1 MLNFEQYLDLVKKQ
15 ADEKLTGNKQK
26 FFDVLKLQ
34 KDAAKIADKNVVTAS
49 AEVKILLPVK
59 YKNEKFARVIAE
71 FSDDY
76 SLAMQDMEDPEKFAA
91 ILSILNDKLAKD
103 GDVYDI
109 STPETKILGLAN
121 RYANNA
127 RECQYARQWKLF
139 AFYMRSLAYFI
150 PQLIEKANMTEEKIL
165 NKLEAKL
172 YSIKAEETCP
182 VCKQDPCICDDYED
196 DVSPNGLTAEV
207 IEAADPVKKFGK
219 WNVAVVLPGKTS
231 IGRPGV
237 KNTYDEPLVEFYDSS
252 STAGGKYGQ
261 FTGGCYGINDICPRS
276 SALEL
281 DRGAGWTVSSN
292 DMKNISKWLE
302 QYAKINASVIEAGSG
317 RIVDRD
323 GNGRQEIE
331 LKPGQWCWYFSTN
344 NTKYSVHN
352 AAGQLKAFKNGM
364 NPTALLPDMKK
375 RIKTVAA
382 AREVPYQELVNDLD
396 EKVRMVKNSL
406 DKINSRF
413 KYRMITNVSYPLKEA
428 NQIEEDIWQELN
440 KIDKQVNKLWNKIG

>member
-1 MLNFEQYLDLVKKQ
+1 MLNFEEYVNLIKKQ
-15 ADEKLTGNKQK
+15 AEEKLTGDKQK
-26 FFDVLKLQ
+26 FFEVLK
-34 KDAAKIADKNVVTAS
+34 KVKEAGKEADKNIITAS
-49 AEVKILLPVK
+49 LGTGIVIPVK
-59 YKNEKFARVIAE
+59 YKNEKFAKVIAE

-76 SLAMQDMEDPEKFAA
+76 NLAMEDMEDPEKFAA

-103 GDVYDI
+103 GDVYDM
-109 STPETKILGLAN
+109 STPETKMLGLAN

-150 PQLIEKANMTEEKIL
+150 PQLIEKANMTEEKVMDKI
-165 NKLEAKL
+165 EAKL
-172 YSIKAEETCP
+172 DLIKIESAYGDKRDYPKIDIFENGKYVATTTWAKTCKEAEEKYKEKHPDAKNVKARRSEKSSAEETCP
-182 VCKQDPCICDDYED
+182 VCKQDPCICDDYAD
-196 DVSPNGLTAEV
+196 DVSPNGLTAGVE
-207 IEAADPVKKFGK
+207 I
-219 WNVAVVLPGKTS
+219 TS
-231 IGRPGV
+231 A
-237 KNTYDEPLVEFYDSS
+237 N
-252 STAGGKYGQ
+252 
-261 FTGGCYGINDICPRS
+261 
-276 SALEL
+276 
-281 DRGAGWTVSSN
+281 
-292 DMKNISKWLE
+292 
-302 QYAKINASVIEAGSG
+302 G

-323 GNGRQEIE
+323 GAGHDSIE
-331 LKPGQWCWYFSTN
+331 LKPGQWCWYFSKN
-344 NTKYSVHN
+344 DTKYSVHN
-352 AAGQLKAFKNGM
+352 AHGKLKAFKNGM
-364 NPTALLPDMKK
+364 NETMVLPDMKK